1 MNAKLK
7 YMAELDGLRAM
18 AVGSVLFAHFIPVKY
33 QFSLPFG
40 SAGVQLFFVLSG
52 FLITS
57 ILLRSKDGELS
68 QSLKNFYARR
78 FLRIF
83 PLYYLVLTLCAL
95 CGWMT
100 WHEDLPWHVLY
111 LSNVY
116 VNKLGQWPEIGG
128 HLWSLSVE
136 EQFYLVWPLLVLL
149 ASKTSIVRMTL
160 TLMAVSVVLR
170 LAQPW
175 FFADSKIN
183 VLLFCNLDALGLGSL
198 IACFGPES
206 VNAIKHRSRWV
217 TAAAILAIA
226 GWLAK
231 WGGLT
236 SVAPLLHVGMVGL
249 FGLVVANCATGI
261 SAKLWGT
268 WLRHRFVR
276 RIGMISYGLYV
287 WHKFVPL
294 MIEDT
299 LNACHAPALWYDLL
313 LLGHSR
319 GVLFGLTSVVVSVAL
334 SFLVA
339 ELSWRLFESPIT
351 RLKQHFT

>member
-1 MNAKLK
+1 
-7 YMAELDGLRAM
+7 MAELDGLRAI
-18 AVGSVLFAHFIPVKY
+18 AVGSVLFAHFVPVKY
-33 QFSLPFG
+33 QVSLPFG

-57 ILLRSKDGELS
+57 ILLRSKDVKLS

-95 CGWMT
+95 RGWMT
-100 WHEDLPWHVLY
+100 WHEDLPWHVFY

-116 VNKLGQWPEIGG
+116 VNKLGQWPEVGG

-136 EQFYLVWPLLVLL
+136 EQFYLIWPVLVLL
-149 ASKTSIVRMTL
+149 ASKKSIVRITL
-160 TLMAVSVVLR
+160 ALMAISVVLR

-206 VNAIKHRSRWV
+206 VNVLKHRHRWLIASSLL
-217 TAAAILAIA
+217 TIA

-231 WGGLT
+231 FGGLT
-236 SVAPLLHVGMVGL
+236 TVAPLLHVGMVGL
-249 FGLVVANCATGI
+249 FGFVVANCALGI
-261 SAKLWGT
+261 SSQFLGT
-268 WLRHRFVR
+268 LLRHHLVR

-299 LNACHAPALWYDLL
+299 LNACHAPALWNDLL
-313 LLGHSR
+313 LLGHSK
-319 GVLFGLTSVVVSVAL
+319 GVLFGLTSVATSVAL

-339 ELSWRLFESPIT
+339 ELSWRLFESPIN
-351 RLKQHFT
+351 RLKRHFT